1 MRYRYAIERNFIAE
15 IYNYDIMTKM
25 QQHALIHSYADV
37 FVRKLE
43 NVWIPLLMAIR
54 LANVRLG
61 I

>member
-1 MRYRYAIERNFIAE
+1 MRYRIERNFIAE

-43 NVWIPLLMAIR
+43 NMWIPLLIGYPP
-54 LANVRLG
+54 NDRLG